1 MVKTEKAPLPAAGR
15 KRWGSMRLTFV
26 GDVNAVMRDPK
37 TGAASDGGM
46 GAQRKP

>member
-1 MVKTEKAPLPAAGR
+1 MKTEKTPLRPAGR
-15 KRWGSMRLTFV
+15 KRWGSMTLTFV
-26 GDVNAVMRDPK
+26 GDVNAVMRAPK